1 MSTPSS
7 AGTPGGSEGA
17 RRLRPPG
24 WHLMALES
32 RAPMEMAA
40 SLMLWPWLRL
50 SPRGDGHSVLVLPG
64 LVAPDASTLLLRR
77 FLREQ
82 GWDPHGWGL
91 GVNLG
96 PRAGVIEACV
106 DKVQALQAQSGRKVS
121 LVGWSLGGV
130 YARELS
136 KILPH
141 AVRQVITL
149 GSPVSGHSQATNA
162 RHVYEWVSGERAYA
176 PDLMARLHE
185 PPPVPCTSI
194 YSHSDGVV
202 HWRASVQPPGAQA
215 ENLRVSA
222 SHMGMGAHPRVLR
235 LLAERLA
242 QPLPS

>member
-1 MSTPSS
+1 MSTTASV
-7 AGTPGGSEGA
+7 AGDRNTGA
-17 RRLRPPG
+17 RTRLRPPG
-24 WHLMALES
+24 WHLMALEA
-32 RAPMEMAA
+32 RAPLEMAA

-96 PRAGVIEACV
+96 PRTGVIEACV
-106 DKVQALQAQSGRKVS
+106 DKVQALHAQSGRKVS

-136 KILPH
+136 KILPGM
-141 AVRQVITL
+141 VRQVITL
-149 GSPVSGHSQATNA
+149 GSPVAGHGDATNA
-162 RHVYEWVSGERAYA
+162 RHVYEWVSGDRAYA

-202 HWRASVQPPGAQA
+202 HWRASVQPPGEQA

-235 LLAERLA
+235 LLAQCLA
-242 QPLPS
+242 QPLPD